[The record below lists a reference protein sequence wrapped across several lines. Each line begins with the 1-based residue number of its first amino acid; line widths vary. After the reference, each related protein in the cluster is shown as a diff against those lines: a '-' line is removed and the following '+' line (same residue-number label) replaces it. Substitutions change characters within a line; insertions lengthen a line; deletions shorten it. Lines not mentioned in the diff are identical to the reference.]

1 MNPYTIHAARI
12 AEKIQEA
19 PGIYTFR
26 LRFEDKAVARA
37 FAFACGQFNMLYVF
51 GTGEIPISIV
61 SDPEHAHGLDHT
73 IRVVGR
79 VSEVMG
85 NLRAGDRLGI
95 RGPFGNGWPLD
106 EARGQDVLVVTGGL
120 GCAPVAGAIEYIF
133 QRREQYGSVKI
144 MHGVKKPR
152 DLLFRERFDAWRQH
166 PDTDVLLASDVAG
179 RTWHYHIGVVT
190 ELFDEVELEPQRSIV
205 MMCGPEVMMRLAAE
219 HMGRRGIPH
228 ERMYLSME
236 RNMQCGIGLCGH
248 CQIGPYFVC
257 KDGPVMRYDRIAPF
271 LGRDV

>member
-1 MNPYTIHAARI
+1 MNPYAIHAARI

-26 LRFEDKAVARA
+26 LLFEDEAVASA
-37 FAFACGQFNMLYVF
+37 FAFAGGQFNMLYVA
-51 GTGEIPISIV
+51 GVGEIPISIV
-61 SDPEHAHGLDHT
+61 SDPDRARELDHT

-85 NLRAGDRLGI
+85 NLQEGDTLGI
-95 RGPFGNGWPLD
+95 RGPFGHGWPLD
-106 EARGQDVLVVTGGL
+106 EARGRDVLVVTGGL

-133 QRREQYGSVKI
+133 RRREQYGSVKI

-166 PDTDVLLASDVAG
+166 PDTEVLLASDVAG

-190 ELFDEVELEPQRSIV
+190 ELFDEVEMEPERSIV

-219 HMGRRGIPH
+219 HMGRRGVPR

-248 CQIGPYFVC
+248 CQIGPYFAC